1 MVRGDRDY
9 VSLNNKNI
17 HCNIFIN
24 IILGPAIAN
33 FNSLAAREASR
44 ANNTRVII
52 VTKLDRLFSFPQIKL
67 CRSCFIAKQTLKFQ
81 QDLREKV
88 ISILSVL

>member
-1 MVRGDRDY
+1 VVRRDRDY
-9 VSLNNKNI
+9 VSLNNKTN
-17 HCNIFIN
+17 CNILIN
-24 IILGPAIAN
+24 TILGPAVAN
-33 FNSLAAREASR
+33 FNSPAAREAGR

>member
-1 MVRGDRDY
+1 MGLQKQRKKNPTKFNITLKTATVLDRTA
-9 VSLNNKNI
+9 LNSPPTKEQT
-17 HCNIFIN
+17 
-24 IILGPAIAN
+24 GAD
-33 FNSLAAREASR
+33 
-44 ANNTRVII
+44 NTRGVII
-52 VTKLDRLFSFPQIKL
+52 VTKLDRLFSLPQIEM